1 MISSRSVA
9 FTKDNYDKI
18 SSVWHAMKVKS
29 DNGYSFDDAVNRIIT
44 QCKLKDVLPKND

>member
-1 MISSRSVA
+1 MIITRSVA

-18 SSVWHAMKVKS
+18 SSVWHAMDAKA

-44 QCKLKDVLPKND
+44 QCKLRDVLPKK